1 MLICSDSQCCLVSCN
16 SDSHNK
22 SARVRGGGALSK
34 SGNARQ
40 DLVRVLAPHEGLGLF
55 VADVDELPDG
65 ALELAH
71 TAGRAA
77 PNLFGGQFSEPP
89 FDEVQPRA
97 VRRREV
103 DVDRGRLAN
112 QVRMSGVLWVP

>member
-1 MLICSDSQCCLVSCN
+1 M
-16 SDSHNK
+16 
-22 SARVRGGGALSK
+22 RK

-40 DLVRVLAPHEGLGLF
+40 DLVGAFGPHEGLGLL

-71 TAGRAA
+71 TAVRAA
-77 PNLFGGQFSEPP
+77 PNLFGRQFPEPP
-89 FDEVQPRA
+89 LDEVQPRA

-103 DVDRGRLAN
+103 DVKPWALGQPGANERG
-112 QVRMSGVLWVP
+112 LWVP